1 MDINKVKVLISGG
14 GTGGHISPGIALYEE
29 FKEKGI
35 SASILTGT
43 QDKDYPPLND
53 VEKKDIFYYR
63 APSLSKNKFFFP
75 IFIINFLF
83 SILKAIRIIKKL
95 QINKVIGMGGFVS
108 APALVASILLKIPV
122 YLCEQN
128 SVPGRVTSLFSKYA
142 ENIFTT
148 FNITK
153 KYLKETYETK
163 IYLAGNPIRKNIL
176 LNIDKEG
183 AKNFFYLKHCKKILL
198 TIGGSQGAF
207 KINEVLLDIKKKYSE
222 ELKDVGIIWITGEY
236 SYKKFKEAIQD
247 GSEKGSIYL
256 SPFIEN
262 IGLAYKASDIALSRS
277 GSGAI
282 MEFAAVGLPS
292 ILIPYPYA
300 ASNHQEINADIVE
313 KAGAAVKINDED
325 ANPENI
331 GSILIK
337 LINNS
342 TKLNK
347 MSNKALE
354 LSMPNASENIVNK
367 IIKGKTQEEGVSPL
381 EVKC

>member
-313 KAGAAVKINDED
+313 KAGAAVKIKDED